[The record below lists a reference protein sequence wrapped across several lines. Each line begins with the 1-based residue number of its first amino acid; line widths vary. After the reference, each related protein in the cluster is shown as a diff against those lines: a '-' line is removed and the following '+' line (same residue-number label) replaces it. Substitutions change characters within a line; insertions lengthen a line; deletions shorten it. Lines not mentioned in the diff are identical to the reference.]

1 MSMKNI
7 LAVFLGSVLFVACA
21 GNPPQWWNPGNRYGA
36 SEQTPAVQTAAQRTM
51 PAPKEEKLELR
62 DESYEEITLTPMPDE
77 DGENATGA
85 SASQNTELLP
95 AGDTTTLPAP
105 SVLE

>member
-1 MSMKNI
+1 MFLCSAV
-7 LAVFLGSVLFVACA
+7 LAACA
-21 GNPPQWWNPGNRYGA
+21 GNPPQWWNLGNRYGA
-36 SEQTPAVQTAAQRTM
+36 TEQTTAAQTPVKRTE
-51 PAPKEEKLELR
+51 PTPKEEKLELR
-62 DESYEEITLTPMPDE
+62 DESYEEIVLTPMPDE
-77 DGENATGA
+77 DGENTTGA

>member
-1 MSMKNI
+1 MKNI

-21 GNPPQWWNPGNRYGA
+21 GNPPQWWNPGNRYGTP
-36 SEQTPAVQTAAQRTM
+36 EQTPAVQTPAQRAM

-85 SASQNTELLP
+85 SASQNKELLP
-95 AGDTTTLPAP
+95 AGDTTTTLPAP

>member
-7 LAVFLGSVLFVACA
+7 LAAFLGSVLFVACA
-21 GNPPQWWNPGNRYGA
+21 GNPPQWWNPGNRYGTP
-36 SEQTPAVQTAAQRTM
+36 EQTPAVQTAAQRTM

-95 AGDTTTLPAP
+95 AGDVSLPVP